1 MYNYAIF
8 CAVAG
13 GCPIGSVRL
22 AGGSDSLRGRVEV
35 CLNGTDWGTVTD
47 DFWNDNDARVVCRQ
61 LGFSATGQCSDLVQ
75 ASDFHTRSMLTYHG
89 ALYWTNDE

>member
-1 MYNYAIF
+1 MYIIYDC

-13 GCPIGSVRL
+13 GCSVGSVRL
-22 AGGSDSLRGRVEV
+22 AGGSDSTRGRVEV

-61 LGFSATGQCSDLVQ
+61 LGFSTAGQCS
-75 ASDFHTRSMLTYHG
+75 
-89 ALYWTNDE
+89 